1 MTVPLAAW
9 VLCLLIGFIPGVSVA
24 GPPARGCVMLVPSS
38 ITLVSAEL
46 LIRNDLCVPDGQVV
60 GYLSVWQTKAWTGKV
75 VPPYNRVTMQ
85 PRPGDGPAT
94 VSIRTASGLYR
105 ADIAALQDCA
115 VPQPLVCICAFKSS
129 RLNTESQDWDRHC
142 AR

>member
-1 MTVPLAAW
+1 MTVPFAAG
-9 VLCLLIGFIPGVSVA
+9 VLCLLIGFIPAVSVA
-24 GPPARGCVMLVPSS
+24 GPPVRGCVMLVPSS

-105 ADIAALQDCA
+105 AEIEALQDCNTL
-115 VPQPLVCICAFKSS
+115 PPIICYCTPPRTGSS
-129 RLNTESQDWDRHC
+129 PAPQDWERTC
-142 AR
+142 TR